1 MNILIDVALKL
12 KKDEKLNQKNSSRK
26 NSSRHISFF
35 NISLISNGFYQ
46 KNIGFAWKFEFRMEI
61 PLRNAIS
68 IQLIWWDGVVV
79 GQSDNW

>member
-1 MNILIDVALKL
+1 
-12 KKDEKLNQKNSSRK
+12 
-26 NSSRHISFF
+26 
-35 NISLISNGFYQ
+35 
-46 KNIGFAWKFEFRMEI
+46 MEI